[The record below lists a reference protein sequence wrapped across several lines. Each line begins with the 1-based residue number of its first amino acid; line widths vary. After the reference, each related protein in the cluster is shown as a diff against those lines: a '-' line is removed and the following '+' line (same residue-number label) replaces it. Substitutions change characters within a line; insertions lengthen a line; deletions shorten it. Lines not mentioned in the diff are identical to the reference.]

1 MKWIVLGS
9 AGAAA
14 DFTNN
19 KGTLVFHPGDE
30 QKQISLTIIDDNIP
44 ELNEDFTITL
54 LAATGGGDI
63 DLALSKATV
72 TIRLEIWRHTIS
84 SEY

>member
-1 MKWIVLGS
+1 MVLGS

-14 DFTNN
+14 DFANN
-19 KGTLVFHPGDE
+19 KGILVFRPGDV
-30 QKQISLTIIDDNIP
+30 QNQISLTIVDDNIP

-54 LAATGGGDI
+54 LSAGGGDI
-63 DLALSKATV
+63 DMALSNATV
-72 TIRLEIWRHTIS
+72 TIRLEIWRHASS